1 MNSHRFVRLA
11 LATAV
16 IASALIGG
24 SVASAD
30 STTELRPD
38 LAMLA
43 PRDFS
48 VEHGARGVR
57 RLRFD
62 TIVVNVGA
70 GPFDV
75 YGVPNSATPG
85 SYDVTQRIR
94 DTASGGWTAYPTRA
108 TMFFAGDGHNHW
120 HVRELQ
126 HWTLASV
133 NSPANVLRRGAKT
146 GFCFW
151 DNYAYPGTTPVYY
164 YPTTTSACATD
175 GAGNVPMGLSVGWGD
190 EYPSNIGL
198 QYIDIT
204 GLAYG
209 DYVLTIAADP
219 LAQFVESNDT
229 NNSNWARIRIRKN
242 GVTLL
247 AQGAQ
252 PPQP

>member
-1 MNSHRFVRLA
+1 M
-11 LATAV
+11 AV

-30 STTELRPD
+30 STTVLKPD

-48 VEHGARGVR
+48 LERAARGVR

-75 YGVPNSATPG
+75 YGTPNSATTG

-94 DTASGGWTAYPTRA
+94 DGAAWNEYATPA

-126 HWTLASV
+126 HWTLANV
-133 NSPANVLRRGAKT
+133 NSPATVLRRGAKT

-151 DNYAYPGTTPVYY
+151 DNYPYPGATPVHYH
-164 YPTTTSACATD
+164 PSTTSACATD
-175 GAGNVPMGLSVGWGD
+175 GAGHVPMGLSVGWGD
-190 EYPSNIGL
+190 EYPSTIGL

-204 GLAYG
+204 NLAYG
-209 DYVLTIAADP
+209 DYILTIEADP
-219 LAQFVESNDT
+219 LGQFIESNDA

-242 GVTLL
+242 GVTVL

-252 PPQP
+252 P